1 MERISIKP
9 KLLLWA
15 LERCGKSEDA
25 MTNKGLKISNWLRG
39 KPYPTLKQLEK
50 FAAATYTPLGYL
62 FLDEPPEDKL
72 PIPDF
77 RVVKG
82 PPARPSPNLLVTVQ
96 AMQARRE
103 WMREFVLEEGQGP
116 LPFIKSA
123 TLTTPPVKVAMEM
136 RDSLSISNGWANRV
150 GTWTDALRFL
160 RRAIEKMGVM
170 VVINGVVGNNTHRPL
185 DVAEFR
191 GFALVDE
198 YAPLIFINGRDSIS
212 AQMFTII
219 HELSH
224 LWLGYEG
231 VSNFNK
237 FQPVKTNVEEFCN
250 RVSAEFLVPSDEF
263 KRVWREDQR
272 ESDSESFQVLAR
284 RFKVSPLV
292 AARRAM
298 DMKCVSKSRFFEF
311 YNTHVAESERDRA
324 RRKSKKEQGGHFWN
338 TQGVRIGELFGS
350 AVAQATLEGRLLY
363 RDAYRLTGLK
373 GKTFDNYVTQLGF

>member
-1 MERISIKP
+1 MERINIQP

-25 MTNKGLKISNWLRG
+25 IKNKFPKISDWLLG

-50 FAAATYTPLGYL
+50 FAAATYTPLGYF
-62 FLDEPPEDKL
+62 FLNEPPEDKL

-77 RVVKG
+77 RTIKG
-82 PPARPSPNLLVTVQ
+82 HPERPSPNLLDTIQ
-96 AMQARRE
+96 AMQSRRE
-103 WMREFVLEEGQGP
+103 WMREFLLEEGQKP
-116 LPFIKSA
+116 LSFIRSI
-123 TLTTPPVKVAMEM
+123 TLRMDPVKVAMRM
-136 RDSLSISNGWANRV
+136 RNFLSLSDGWADKVR
-150 GTWTDALRFL
+150 TWTEALRLL
-160 RRAIEKMGVM
+160 RRIIENTGVM

-198 YAPLIFINGRDSIS
+198 YAPLIFINGRDSVS

-237 FQPVKTNVEEFCN
+237 LQPVKINIEEFCN
-250 RVSAEFLVPSDEF
+250 HVAAEFLVPSDEF
-263 KRVWREDQR
+263 NKALRVNQR
-272 ESDSESFQVLAR
+272 ENDQELFQMIAR

-292 AARRAM
+292 AARRAL
-298 DMKCVSKSRFFEF
+298 DMKYISKNRFFEF
-311 YNTHVAESERDRA
+311 YNNHVKESERDREK
-324 RRKSKKEQGGHFWN
+324 RKAKKERTGDFWK

-350 AVAQATLEGRLLY
+350 AIVQATLEGRLLY
-363 RDAYRLTGLK
+363 RDAYQLTGLK
-373 GKTFDNYVTQLGF
+373 GKTFDNYITQLGF